1 MVLAR
6 LTWSDVDALDRGV
19 VVLIPI
25 GSLEQHGPHLPLL
38 TDTVLVTAVAEAAER
53 RLTDLLLLTPT
64 LWMGASSHHLEFPGT
79 LDHPFDSLIGQVT
92 GLIESLALHGFHRFY
107 VLNGHGG
114 NASPLDVAL
123 RTVKARR
130 PNLSLG
136 LAGYYQFCADKVA
149 ELLEGPHRTIRHA
162 CEAETSLMLH
172 LKPEWVRF
180 ERAVDD
186 GLAPDPPL
194 RGGLFFFHEQTVHG
208 VLGCATLATAEKGRA
223 IFQAAVEGVVA
234 ELAAFSSGVALRG

>member
-6 LTWSDVDALDRGV
+6 LAWPDVDALDRGT
-19 VVLIPI
+19 VVLIPV

-53 RLTDLLLLTPT
+53 RLADRVLLTPT

-79 LDHPFDSLIGQVT
+79 LDAPFDALIGQVA
-92 GLIESLALHGFHRFY
+92 GLIESLSRHGFFRFY

-114 NASPLDVAL
+114 NVSPLDVAL
-123 RTVKARR
+123 RTVKARH

-136 LAGYYQFCADKVA
+136 FSGYYQFCADQVA
-149 ELLEGPHRTIRHA
+149 GLLEGPQKTIRHA

-172 LKPEWVRF
+172 LKPEWVRMA
-180 ERAVDD
+180 RAVDD

-234 ELAAFSSGVALRG
+234 ELMAFSAGTVLRQ

>member
-6 LTWSDVDALDRGV
+6 MTWPDVDAADRDAA
-19 VVLIPI
+19 VLIPM
-25 GSLEQHGPHLPLL
+25 GSLEQHGLHLPLF
-38 TDTVLVTAVAEAAER
+38 TDSILVTAVAEAVER
-53 RLTDLLLLTPT
+53 RLPDRVLLTPT

-79 LDHPFDSLIGQVT
+79 LDNPFDAMIGQLT
-92 GLIESLALHGFHRFY
+92 GAVESLARHGFHRFY

-114 NASPLDVAL
+114 NADPIGIAM
-123 RTVKARR
+123 RTLKARH

-136 LAGYYQFCADKVA
+136 YSGYYQFCAEQVA
-149 ELLEGPHRTIRHA
+149 DLLEGPYKIIRHA

-186 GLAPDPPL
+186 GLAPNPPL
-194 RGGLFFFHEQTVHG
+194 RGGLFFFHEQTVDG
-208 VLGCATLATAEKGRA
+208 VLGHATLATAEKGRR
-223 IFQAAVEGVVA
+223 IFEAAVEGVTA
-234 ELAAFSSGVALRG
+234 ELAAFAQGVALEG